1 MTRHYPDLGSALD
14 WLKQIFHEARPIRST
29 AQIWVGTR
37 FFPGKSV
44 VLARNG
50 DCFLRLVRTRY
61 CSLLSAVVYNC
72 ICQLKPQGW
81 NFQLILLVPLAFLKV
96 SLSVNLLSRKLN
108 YKPLFK
114 DKIKLKFKLI
124 CHDFH

>member
-37 FFPGKSV
+37 FFPGKRV

-50 DCFLRLVRTRY
+50 DCVLRLVRTRY
-61 CSLLSAVVYNC
+61 CSLLSVVVHNG
-72 ICQLKPQGW
+72 ILSTQASRVEFST
-81 NFQLILLVPLAFLKV
+81 NFAGSFGV
-96 SLSVNLLSRKLN
+96 SKSIA
-108 YKPLFK
+108 LF
-114 DKIKLKFKLI
+114 
-124 CHDFH
+124 